1 MYSLFPY
8 SKFAYPGTISLYGL
22 FDITLK
28 ESVCTMYT
36 RRILYGMLIVRVHLL
51 IVLYIS
57 AGRFI
62 KPGTKDSD
70 RGTRQD

>member
-28 ESVCTMYT
+28 KKCMHIAT

-51 IVLYIS
+51 SVLYIS

-62 KPGTKDSD
+62 EPGTKDSD